1 MTASTSLESRFRK
14 CLRYRTAA
22 SWQKPFVNPRRFI
35 RNQLGKLGVAAPPG
49 SLGKTQAFHVAP
61 FFVVNGEA
69 VSNEIISYGLFEADL
84 TEAFLRLLK
93 PGQVAVDV
101 GMHVGYYAT
110 LFATLVGTEG
120 AVHGFEPTPSTR
132 QIAEENTRRFPQITV
147 HPFAVWSSHGS
158 VQLRDYGSQ
167 WMAFNTLAK
176 GKLEA
181 EPCVP
186 KPIEVQTTTLDDFRQ
201 RIGRQISLIKID
213 AESAEREILKGA
225 QRLLASD
232 RPIISV
238 EVGDEGDSR
247 DSRRLADDL
256 LALDYRPWDFRNGQF
271 LRHQLKE
278 VYSYDNLIWA
288 PLSRDLSAVN
298 APGVPGC

>member
-1 MTASTSLESRFRK
+1 VATAR
-14 CLRYRTAA
+14 
-22 SWQKPFVNPRRFI
+22 
-35 RNQLGKLGVAAPPG
+35 PG
-49 SLGKTQAFHVAP
+49 SLGKTQAFHISP

-69 VSNEIISYGLFEADL
+69 VSNEIISYGLFEANL
-84 TEAFLRLLK
+84 TEAFLNLLK
-93 PGQVAVDV
+93 PGQVTVDV
-101 GMHVGYYAT
+101 GMHLGYYAT
-110 LFATLVGTEG
+110 LFATLVGSEG
-120 AVHGFEPTPSTR
+120 EVHAFEPTPSTR

-147 HPFAVWSSHGS
+147 HPFAVWSSNGF

-176 GKLEA
+176 AKLEQ

-186 KPIEVQTTTLDDFRQ
+186 ITLEVQTTTLDDFRQ
-201 RIGRQISLIKID
+201 RLGRPVSVVKID

-225 QRLLASD
+225 ERLLASD
-232 RPIISV
+232 QPIISV

-256 LALDYRPWDFRNGQF
+256 LALNYKPWDFRNGQF
-271 LRHQLKE
+271 LRHRLKE

-288 PLSRDLSAVN
+288 PLSQDLSR
-298 APGVPGC
+298 GCA